1 MLFSYELTA
10 EDHDRTAAFSSCKL
24 CLGCAMQVVLE
35 LLHIVFSGTRQST
48 HSKGQP
54 PRAGSGL

>member
-1 MLFSYELTA
+1 
-10 EDHDRTAAFSSCKL
+10 
-24 CLGCAMQVVLE
+24 MQIVLE

-54 PRAGSGL
+54 PPRNFS